1 MFYILIALFAYS
13 AATLVLTF
21 ANRHTSVSIVNLI
34 VNGMSAVIPAIL
46 VATQWNN
53 ISKSA
58 GSKQGLI
65 ASVVAGILI
74 SFFGLA
80 LGKAYATTN
89 VAIVVPVVFG
99 GSIVLSAIGSAVF
112 FKEKIEPI
120 QLVGL
125 CLVIIGLGLVVYSR
139 AR

>member
-99 GSIVLSAIGSAVF
+99 GSIVLSAIGSVVF

-120 QLVGL
+120 QLIGL
-125 CLVIIGLGLVVYSR
+125 CLVVAGLGLVVYSR